1 MVLRDFFCVF
11 AFVSPVFGVGVGFGF
26 LSYHSLARLLRQV
39 HLKTDDILE
48 AAKCCD
54 LVLERDS
61 SNTKALYRL
70 AKVGC
75 GCAVQHALCQHK
87 HNTAVQHSVM
97 ASANIV

>member
-1 MVLRDFFCVF
+1 MLRYLFSHAQD
-11 AFVSPVFGVGVGFGF
+11 
-26 LSYHSLARLLRQV
+26 LRQV

-48 AAKCCD
+48 AAKCCN

-75 GCAVQHALCQHK
+75 
-87 HNTAVQHSVM
+87 
-97 ASANIV
+97 